1 MIQDGASEH
10 DIERYAR
17 KATPS
22 IREDGLAR
30 VRKGETTVEEV
41 LRVTRED

>member
-1 MIQDGASEH
+1 VGEH

-17 KATPS
+17 EFTPS
-22 IREDGLAR
+22 IREDGLTR
-30 VRKGETTVEEV
+30 VLQGETTVEEV